1 MKSLNLP
8 TYSFKIKSLGVYEY
22 IFDKLR
28 RKYVRLTPEE
38 WVRQN
43 IISFLGAER
52 NFPISRIVVEKS
64 LRVYN
69 VKKRADILVYGSSG
83 EPLLLAE
90 CKSPDV
96 KISKDAFLQAS
107 IYNYHF
113 RVKYLLITNGMKHY
127 CCSVDFDTGMISFLE
142 DIPYYEKIDIRI

>member
-8 TYSFKIKSLGVYEY
+8 TYSFKIKSEGNNEY
-22 IFDKLR
+22 IFDELR
-28 RKYVRLTPEE
+28 KKYVRLTPEE

-43 IISFLGAER
+43 IILFLGSER
-52 NFPISRIVVEKS
+52 NFPVSRIVVEKS

-69 VKKRADILVYGSSG
+69 LRKRADILVYGSSG

-90 CKSPDV
+90 CKSPDI
-96 KISKDAFLQAS
+96 KISNDTFLQAS

-127 CCSVDFDTGMISFLE
+127 CCSVDFTDGKISFLD
-142 DIPYYEKIDIRI
+142 DIPFYSNIDIRI